1 MEQDKLFLMG
11 KREKRSPAS
20 AAATDSSGSQQ
31 NMSGLSKGKRE
42 YLSIKGKSR
51 AIVLVEIHVEGRKV
65 PPTEVRLMNTRHL
78 QCIKIGEENTRD
90 VKAPIKSASMTDY

>member
-1 MEQDKLFLMG
+1 MG
-11 KREKRSPAS
+11 KREKRSPVS

-42 YLSIKGKSR
+42 YISIKGKSR

-65 PPTEVRLMNTRHL
+65 PPTEVRLM
-78 QCIKIGEENTRD
+78 QCIEIGEENTRD